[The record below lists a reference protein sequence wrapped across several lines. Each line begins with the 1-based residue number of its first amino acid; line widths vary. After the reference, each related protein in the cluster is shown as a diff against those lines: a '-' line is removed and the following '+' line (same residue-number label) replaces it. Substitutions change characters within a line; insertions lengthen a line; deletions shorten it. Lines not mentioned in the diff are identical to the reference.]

1 MKKIRIF
8 NIFLILII
16 FILTSCKLSGSAYEK
31 NPILAF
37 DSYIQIVFYNE
48 DHNEEYN
55 VIKNKFLELDRDSTC
70 YSSNST
76 NTSIYDLNKD
86 RTKVVSDELIKL
98 LVKSKELK
106 EEKNGYFNPFIGR
119 ITDLW
124 KKAIKEENIPSDD
137 VIRNELDIMNNTE
150 LKIEGNT
157 VSIFGEGNI
166 DLGAIVKGYALDWA
180 KEYLKESNI
189 TDYYINSGSS
199 SIYSKHDIN
208 LSIRKP
214 YNSGYI
220 KQFKLNN
227 LGVSTSSPEFQY
239 KNINNYRYH
248 HLISGIT
255 GYPVNIYD
263 SVSVISEN
271 NLYNDCFSTA
281 IFSMELDDAI
291 KFSNNKNIK
300 IILFKDN
307 NILYESSGISGEN

>member
-8 NIFLILII
+8 NLFLILII
-16 FILTSCKLSGSAYEK
+16 FLLSSCKSERVFEK
-31 NPILAF
+31 DPILAF

-55 VIKNKFLELDRDSTC
+55 VIKNKFLNLDRDSN
-70 YSSNST
+70 YFKSNST
-76 NTSIYDLNKD
+76 NTSVYDLNKD
-86 RTKVVSDELIKL
+86 RTKELSNDLIDL
-98 LVKSKELK
+98 LTKCKALK
-106 EEKNGYFNPFIGR
+106 EETNGYFNPFIGR
-119 ITDLW
+119 ITNIW
-124 KKAIKEENIPSDD
+124 KKAIEDENIPSDD
-137 VIRNELDIMNNTE
+137 VIKDELDIMNNTD
-150 LKIEGNT
+150 ITISGNT
-157 VSIFGEGNI
+157 VSIVGEGNI
-166 DLGAIVKGYALDWA
+166 DLGAIVKGYALEWA
-180 KEYLKESNI
+180 KNYLKDVNI

-199 SIYSKHDIN
+199 SIYSEHNIN

-227 LGVSTSSPEFQY
+227 MGISTSSPEFQY

-281 IFSMELDDAI
+281 IFSMSKDEAI
-291 KFSNNKNIK
+291 SFSESKNIK

-307 NILYESSGISGEN
+307 NILYESSGISGKN